1 MEINKKLDDY
11 GLSLN
16 IIRLRQEYIERN
28 NMGMKEENASV
39 DIMYQKVKLKE
50 NVHRIV
56 KEVIMQAPIN
66 YTTSLSILEDADYMT
81 KIQDKILQIIM
92 LDKEHNDDG
101 GGTTSKPKVIKDE
114 NVSSIASQHLNQIV
128 SKYLKEFNNK
138 K

>member
-92 LDKEHNDDG
+92 LDKEHNDDV